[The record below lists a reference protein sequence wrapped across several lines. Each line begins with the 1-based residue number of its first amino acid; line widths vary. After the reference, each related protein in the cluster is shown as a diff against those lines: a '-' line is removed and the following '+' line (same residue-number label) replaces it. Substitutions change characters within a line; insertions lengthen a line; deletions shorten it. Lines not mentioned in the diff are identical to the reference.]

1 MKAKDDRA
9 VSKFMSYVL
18 RHRPAAAGLTLDVN
32 GWCELGAL
40 LGAVQERYAG
50 ITIEDIRRIVAEND
64 KQRFAL
70 DEVGQ
75 RIRANQGHSVEI
87 ELGLEPVEPPEL
99 LFHGTATR
107 FVEGIRRE
115 GLRKRNRQHVHLSR
129 DEETAHKV
137 GTRHGVPVILVIRAR
152 EMTAAGHVFFCLR
165 MGKSGKIGGQPI
177 SCTITLPFPS
187 CKTNFHQNSQSS
199 HQLQEPI

>member
-115 GLRKRNRQHVHLSR
+115 GLRVAIALQGLRRQV
-129 DEETAHKV
+129 EED
-137 GTRHGVPVILVIRAR
+137 GIRRRLVAR
-152 EMTAAGHVFFCLR
+152 EGARRRRVVRPLALDVRRELPVVRGQLEEQ
-165 MGKSGKIGGQPI
+165 IGVEMHRQI
-177 SCTITLPFPS
+177 ALS
-187 CKTNFHQNSQSS
+187 
-199 HQLQEPI
+199 